1 MAKKTKPVKSRSAT
15 AKKTIAIPTP
25 AKKRG
30 LGRGLEALL
39 GNAGRITPA
48 FGTSAAGAGSAAHA
62 ESITTLPID
71 ALQAGRYQPRTGMDP
86 TRLEELADSI
96 RVQGVIQPIVVRMLD
111 ATGRNGASHEII
123 AGERRWRAA
132 RLAGL
137 ADVPVVLRTAD
148 DRAVIAMSL
157 IENIQREDLNPL
169 EEAHALLRL
178 IDEFELTHQQA
189 AEAVGR
195 SRAAVSNLLRL
206 LELPAAIRAL
216 LESRQLEMG
225 HARALLT
232 LAAEAATH
240 LASQAAEN
248 GWSVREVE
256 RRAQLLAQG
265 KLPSTTRKAPPKRV
279 DADIA
284 ALERELG
291 ETLNTRVAVQH
302 GRGGGGKLVIH
313 YHDLDT
319 LEGVLERLRGKA

>member
-1 MAKKTKPVKSRSAT
+1 MAKKSKPAKSVT
-15 AKKTIAIPTP
+15 KKTITPPAP

-48 FGTSAAGAGSAAHA
+48 IGTSAMGIAARA

-71 ALQAGRYQPRTGMDP
+71 ALQGGRYQPRTGMDP
-86 TRLEELADSI
+86 ARLDELADSI
-96 RVQGVIQPIVVRMLD
+96 RVQGVIQPIIVRALD
-111 ATGRNGASHEII
+111 ARGKNGASHEII

-137 ADVPVVLRTAD
+137 ADVPVVLRVAD

-157 IENIQREDLNPL
+157 IENIQREDLNPR

-189 AEAVGR
+189 ADAVGR

-232 LAAEAATH
+232 LAPDAASR
-240 LASQAAEN
+240 LATQAAEH

-265 KLPSTTRKAPPKRV
+265 KLPSASKKAPPKRV

-284 ALERELG
+284 ALERELA

-302 GRGGGGKLVIH
+302 GRGGRGKLVIH

>member
-1 MAKKTKPVKSRSAT
+1 MAKKSRPAKASPTKQAPAT
-15 AKKTIAIPTP
+15 PAP

-39 GNAGRITPA
+39 GNAGRVGPA
-48 FGTSAAGAGSAAHA
+48 LGLAHA
-62 ESITTLPID
+62 ARTDSVTSLPID

-86 TRLEELADSI
+86 TRLQELADSI
-96 RVQGVIQPIVVRMLD
+96 RVQGVIQPIVVRMLG
-111 ATGRNGASHEII
+111 AAGNNGASHEII

-137 ADVPVVLRTAD
+137 ADVPVVLRAAD

-169 EEAHALLRL
+169 EEAQALSRL

-206 LELPAAIRAL
+206 LDLPIAIRAL

-232 LAAEAATH
+232 LAPDAASH
-240 LASQAAEN
+240 LAAQAVEH

-256 RRAQLLAQG
+256 RRARLLAQG
-265 KLPSTTRKAPPKRV
+265 RLPASTKNTAPKRA

-284 ALERELG
+284 ALERELA

-302 GRGGGGKLVIH
+302 GRGGRGKLVIH

-319 LEGVLERLRGKA
+319 LEGVLQRLRNKP

>member
-1 MAKKTKPVKSRSAT
+1 MAKKSRPAKSAPVRQALAAPAT
-15 AKKTIAIPTP
+15 

-39 GNAGRITPA
+39 GNAGRVGPA
-48 FGTSAAGAGSAAHA
+48 LGLAQAARTDSVTS
-62 ESITTLPID
+62 LPID

-86 TRLEELADSI
+86 TRLQELADSI
-96 RVQGVIQPIVVRMLD
+96 RVQGVIQPIVVRALD
-111 ATGRNGASHEII
+111 ARGKNAASHEII

-137 ADVPVVLRTAD
+137 ADVPVVLRAAD

-169 EEAHALLRL
+169 EEAQALTRL

-206 LELPAAIRAL
+206 LDLPIAIRAL

-232 LAAEAATH
+232 LAPDAASH
-240 LASQAAEN
+240 LAAQAVEQ

-265 KLPSTTRKAPPKRV
+265 RLPASTKSTAPKRA

-284 ALERELG
+284 ALERELA

-302 GRGGGGKLVIH
+302 GRGGRGKLVIH

-319 LEGVLERLRGKA
+319 LEGVLQRLRSKP